1 MHKKARS
8 RAFPVRGATA
18 STTTYF
24 SIVSNLVR
32 WSTWY
37 GWPFADKVPVEWK
50 IIVEADRM
58 NLATV
63 RYHYE
68 C

>member
-1 MHKKARS
+1 MYKKARS

-24 SIVSNLVR
+24 SIVSDLVR

-37 GWPFADKVPVEWK
+37 GWLFADKVPVEWK
-50 IIVEADRM
+50 IIGS
-58 NLATV
+58 
-63 RYHYE
+63 
-68 C
+68 